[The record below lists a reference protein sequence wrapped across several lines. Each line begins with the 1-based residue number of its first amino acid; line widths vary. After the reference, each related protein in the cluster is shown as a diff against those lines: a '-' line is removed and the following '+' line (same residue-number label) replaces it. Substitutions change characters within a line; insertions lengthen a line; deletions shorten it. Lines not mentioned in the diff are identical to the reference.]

1 MDASYLALL
10 AQVLVLHDCSV
21 ALCDYHDAH
30 AGYVHA
36 AEDSLEK
43 YAATCLSQVQ
53 HCLPNTTRDDQGRRV
68 ILIGHSL
75 GGLVA
80 LRMFAKLQGMGVGV
94 AGILTICTP
103 VHGVPL
109 LATLQR
115 SFPRLSSFLK
125 RCSTTCNARPGRVL
139 ATNTRSRNSQPGR
152 LKCRVRTYSCFDPR
166 RALGELVRVEVR
178 EEGEEEV

>member
-125 RCSTTCNARPGRVL
+125 RCSTTCNIYCLLECSTGSRAGHKHPFAEFTTGTFKMQGPDILVL
-139 ATNTRSRNSQPGR
+139 
-152 LKCRVRTYSCFDPR
+152 
-166 RALGELVRVEVR
+166 
-178 EEGEEEV
+178 